1 MKRHSGILLA
11 LITLLAGTLSAAA
24 AADFEWSGQ
33 IASGKAIQIKG
44 VNGDITVEATE
55 SDKVEVTAVKSGKD
69 ADRVTVEASDY
80 AGGVVVKAVYPKG
93 VKGDFQ
99 ASVEFHVRVPAGVRF
114 VGKTVNGDIRATA
127 LDSEV
132 EAATVNGEVRIST
145 SQKAEVKTVNGEVFA
160 RIGDGGLQHPVTLE
174 SVNGRITVDAP
185 EDLNAKVEASTVHGG
200 IETDLPM
207 TVKGKWG
214 MHSISGDVGSGGSTL
229 AMRTV
234 NGHIELRH
242 AEQ

>member
-1 MKRHSGILLA
+1 MKRHPGILLA

-33 IASGKAIQIKG
+33 IAAGKAIQIKG
-44 VNGDITVEATE
+44 INGDIKAEATE
-55 SDKVEVTAVKSGKD
+55 SGKVEVTAVKSGKD
-69 ADRVTVEASDY
+69 ADKVRVEASENGD
-80 AGGVVVKAVYPKG
+80 GVVVKAIYPKTTMG
-93 VKGDFQ
+93 NFK
-99 ASVEFHVRVPAGVRF
+99 ASVEFTVRVPAGVRF
-114 VGKTVNGDIRATA
+114 VGKTVNGDIKATA

-132 EAATVNGEVRIST
+132 EAATVNGTVRVST
-145 SQKAEVKTVNGEVFA
+145 SQKAEAKTVNGAVFA
-160 RIGDGGLQHPVTLE
+160 RIDDGGLQHPLALE

-185 EDLNAKVEASTVHGG
+185 EDLNAKVEASTVHGD

-214 MHSISGDVGSGGSTL
+214 MHSMSGAVGSGGSTL